1 MATTSSLSLCRQLL
15 RTANGFTNYNFR
27 EYALRIIREDF
38 KSKRALSGVEAVE
51 ARAEG
56 FKQLQVSAA
65 QRHRRERP
73 STQTRR
79 PPEARPRM
87 CHTCAQHA
95 AQRTLQ
101 TRWMRVMRIAFGFV
115 CSQALER
122 QVTVSKLFP
131 QEKHAMESAVKS

>member
-56 FKQLQVSAA
+56 FKQLQ
-65 QRHRRERP
+65 
-73 STQTRR
+73 
-79 PPEARPRM
+79 
-87 CHTCAQHA
+87 
-95 AQRTLQ
+95 
-101 TRWMRVMRIAFGFV
+101 
-115 CSQALER
+115 ALER